1 MYHRLFNLKGTIKRI
16 SFPFTFFIFFFLLT
30 KLNAQDKE
38 VDSLRNLITEHK
50 QDSVVVNAHL
60 QLSVL
65 LSKTDIEDS
74 KQNAL
79 KAIELSK
86 KINFKKGEAYGY
98 KNLGLLLYAKGELTK
113 ELIENWKKSLE
124 LFEEIGFKK
133 GISNLQSNIGS
144 VYQSK
149 GDDPTALDYFL
160 KSVRLAEEIKDS
172 LRISTAYLNIG
183 SVYSNEKATYDEALE
198 AYNRSKN
205 IFEKIHYKD
214 GVAYAAINMAELY
227 LNKNDPKA
235 ALQALDESMVLF
247 DQNDPELANSHIM
260 VGKAYE
266 QMGML
271 NVAEKN
277 YLKAIAFAKTNDA
290 KMEASKAYIHL
301 ADIYNTLGKPDKAL
315 DEYKN
320 ALLLTK
326 STKVFKDK
334 KDIYEGLAKV
344 YAKLND
350 YQNAFNYQKQFS
362 AIGDSI
368 RNDDYEKTLGNLRF
382 QFDIENKEKEIKLLN
397 TENKVKEIELE
408 KVAISKKYFYAVSA
422 LLFAIAFGALLQYRF
437 VKKSNRKLA
446 YERNKTESIL
456 LNILPAETAEE
467 LKLHGTV
474 KAREFKQITVLFT
487 DFKAF
492 STVAELIPAD
502 KLVLSVDYYFKK
514 FDEIVEKY
522 GLEKIKTIGDAYMCA
537 GGLPTENDTNAMDAY
552 NAAIEILQF
561 VDTTQK
567 NPPKN
572 IHPFEIRIGL
582 NSGSV
587 VAGVVGTK
595 KFQYD
600 IWGNTVN
607 IAARMESSSIP
618 GKINVS
624 ENTYN
629 LLKDSVDFTYR
640 GIITVKNSKK
650 LKMYF
655 VGKEMTENEIVS

>member
-1 MYHRLFNLKGTIKRI
+1 
-16 SFPFTFFIFFFLLT
+16 LLIQ
-30 KLNAQDKE
+30 LNAQDKQ
-38 VDSLRNLITEHK
+38 VDSLRNLIKQHK
-50 QDSVVVNAHL
+50 QDSVEVNAHL

-79 KAIELSK
+79 KAIELSE

-113 ELIENWKKSLE
+113 ELIDYWKKSLE
-124 LFEEIGFKK
+124 LFEEIDFKK

-198 AYNRSKN
+198 AYNRSKK

-227 LNKNDPKA
+227 LNENNPKA

-271 NVAEKN
+271 KVAEKN

-301 ADIYNTLGKPDKAL
+301 ADIYNTIGKPDKAL

-320 ALLLTK
+320 ALLLTQ

-350 YQNAFNYQKQFS
+350 YQNAFYYQKQFS

-382 QFDIENKEKEIKLLN
+382 QFEIENKEKEIALLN
-397 TENKVKEIELE
+397 AENKIKEVGLE
-408 KVAISKKYFYAVSA
+408 RAAISKNYFFAVA
-422 LLFAIAFGALLQYRF
+422 GLLFAIAVGALMQYRF
-437 VKKSNRKLA
+437 VKKSNKKLA
-446 YERNKTESIL
+446 HERNKAESIL
-456 LNILPAETAEE
+456 LNILPFETAEE
-467 LKLHGTV
+467 LKLNGNV

-492 STVAELIPAD
+492 SKVAEEISAN
-502 KLVLSVDYYFKK
+502 KLVKSVDFYFKK
-514 FDEIVEKY
+514 FDEIIEKH

-537 GGLPTENDTNAMDAY
+537 GGLPTENETHPIDAY
-552 NAAIEILQF
+552 NAAMEILQF
-561 VDTTQK
+561 VIHTQE
-567 NPPKN
+567 NPPKD
-572 IHPFEIRIGL
+572 IQTFEIRIGI
-582 NSGSV
+582 NTGSV

-607 IAARMESSSIP
+607 IAARMESSSLP

-629 LLKDSVDFTYR
+629 LLKDRIDFTYR
-640 GIITVKNSKK
+640 GKITVKNSQK

-655 VGKEMTENEIVS
+655 VGKEASENVIIS